1 MTANCFPPGDGR
13 DGIRTV
19 AGAGLEEKRK
29 KWTLT
34 WRRSSQWLPPS
45 DTHRRTLISCT
56 RKDSHPKSWSPFYMT
71 GNYGEEKRMKILVV
85 EPGKAPYVREIAHGL
100 NAMQQ
105 VVGGPIQAV
114 YPFQDS
120 AALVC
125 HEEGKL
131 LKLPL
136 NRALRTE
143 DGTVYDMISGPF
155 SVCGLAGDSFAS
167 LTEEQIQR
175 YMSIFRRPEQFLNIS
190 GSLLILAG

>member
-1 MTANCFPPGDGR
+1 
-13 DGIRTV
+13 
-19 AGAGLEEKRK
+19 
-29 KWTLT
+29 
-34 WRRSSQWLPPS
+34 
-45 DTHRRTLISCT
+45 
-56 RKDSHPKSWSPFYMT
+56 
-71 GNYGEEKRMKILVV
+71 MKILVV

-100 NAMQQ
+100 KAMQQ

-143 DGTVYDMISGPF
+143 DGTVYDIISGPF
-155 SVCGLAGDSFAS
+155 FVCGLSGDSFAS
-167 LTEEQIQR
+167 LTEEQVQR
-175 YMSIFRRPEQFLNIS
+175 YMSLFRRPEQFLNIS
-190 GSLLILAG
+190 GGLLILPG

>member
-1 MTANCFPPGDGR
+1 
-13 DGIRTV
+13 
-19 AGAGLEEKRK
+19 
-29 KWTLT
+29 
-34 WRRSSQWLPPS
+34 
-45 DTHRRTLISCT
+45 
-56 RKDSHPKSWSPFYMT
+56 
-71 GNYGEEKRMKILVV
+71 MKILVV

-100 NAMQQ
+100 KAMQQ

-155 SVCGLAGDSFAS
+155 FVCGLAGDSFAS
-167 LTEEQIQR
+167 LTEEQVQR
-175 YMSIFRRPEQFLNIS
+175 YMSIFRRPEQFLKIS
-190 GSLLILAG
+190 GSLLILPG

>member
-1 MTANCFPPGDGR
+1 
-13 DGIRTV
+13 
-19 AGAGLEEKRK
+19 
-29 KWTLT
+29 
-34 WRRSSQWLPPS
+34 
-45 DTHRRTLISCT
+45 
-56 RKDSHPKSWSPFYMT
+56 
-71 GNYGEEKRMKILVV
+71 MKILVV
-85 EPGKAPYVREIAHGL
+85 EPGKAPCINIAHGL
-100 NAMQQ
+100 KAMQQ

-143 DGTVYDMISGPF
+143 DGTVYDIISGPF
-155 SVCGLAGDSFAS
+155 FVCGLAENIFSS

-175 YMSIFRRPEQFLNIS
+175 YMSIFRRPEQFLKIS
-190 GSLLILAG
+190 GSLLILPG